1 MRTPEEFA
9 TGHLEGSLSS
19 EGGQLLGVA
28 YRTIAV
34 RGARVIL
41 VDDLLGVRA
50 RTVAHWLS
58 RRGFE
63 IALLLHDFAEA
74 DAAVEPAL

>member
-1 MRTPEEFA
+1 VRTPEEFEKSQLDG
-9 TGHLEGSLSS
+9 TLSS

-34 RGARVIL
+34 RGARVVLI
-41 VDDLLGVRA
+41 DYPLGVRA
-50 RTVAHWLS
+50 RTVAHWLQ

-63 IALLLHDFAEA
+63 IAILLVDFSAQQLS
-74 DAAVEPAL
+74 AVA

>member
-1 MRTPEEFA
+1 VRTPEEFEA
-9 TGHLEGSLSS
+9 GHLAGSISS

-34 RGARVIL
+34 RGSRVIL

-50 RTVAHWLS
+50 RTVAHWLN
-58 RRGFE
+58 RRGYE
-63 IALLLHDFAEA
+63 IAILLHDFA
-74 DAAVEPAL
+74 AAELSAVA